1 LTKYGYSYY
10 KNPPYLFLSSS
21 YKGVEKFDFRKKF
34 MKPPVLVTW
43 KMPERPLALLKETA
57 EVTVNLDDRYLSSKE
72 LIAQVP
78 EKVALLCLGVDPI
91 SAAILEAGKNL
102 KIVAIYAV
110 GYNNIDLSTATRLK
124 IAVTNTPDV
133 HAETTADLTFAL
145 ILAAARRVTEGDR
158 FVRAGKWVRW
168 KPDLLLGSDVYG
180 KTLGIVGLGQIG
192 SAVAK
197 RAQGFNMKTLYTDL
211 RRMNRGVEDQC
222 RARFVSLPELLS
234 QADFVT
240 LHVPLMPETTHLIG
254 SPELRRMK
262 RSGYLINASRGPV
275 VDEDALVEALQQG
288 IITGAALDVFEQEPR
303 VHPKLLEM
311 ENVTLLPHIGSGSSE
326 TRERMGFVAVQNV
339 FAALQGESPPN
350 ILNPDIYSPKA

>member
-1 LTKYGYSYY
+1 
-10 KNPPYLFLSSS
+10 
-21 YKGVEKFDFRKKF
+21 
-34 MKPPVLVTW
+34 MKPQVLVTW
-43 KMPERPLALLKETA
+43 KMPERPLDLLKENA
-57 EVTVNLDDRYLSSKE
+57 EVTVNLADRYLSAEE
-72 LIAQVP
+72 LIARVP
-78 EKVALLCLGVDPI
+78 GKVALLCLGVDPI
-91 SAAILEAGKNL
+91 SAPILEAGKNL

-110 GYNNIDLSTATRLK
+110 GYNNIDLSAAKRLK

-211 RRMNRGVEDQC
+211 RRVDRGVEDQC
-222 RARFVSLPELLS
+222 RARFVSLPELLA

-254 SPELRRMK
+254 SVQLKQMK
-262 RSGYLINASRGPV
+262 KSAYLVNASRGPV
-275 VDEDALVEALQQG
+275 VDEKSLVEALHQG
-288 IITGAALDVFEQEPR
+288 IIAGAALDVYEQEPR

-311 ENVTLLPHIGSGSSE
+311 ENVTLLPHIGSGSLE

-339 FAALQGESPPN
+339 FAALRGERPPN
-350 ILNPDIYSPKA
+350 ILNPDIYSPKS